1 MRSDETMQA
10 LVLPGWQQAPELRE
24 VPVPEPRPGEVLVRV
39 AGAGACHSDLHLM
52 EFPPGVMPFDPPFVL
67 GHETTGYVAE
77 LGPGVAGLT
86 LSQPVAVYGPWGCGH
101 CVTCRTGAENYCEHA
116 AELAKL
122 APGIGHDGGMA
133 EYVRVPGRLL
143 LPLGE
148 LDPVLA
154 APLTDAALTPYHAIK
169 RSLPL
174 LVPGSTVV
182 VIGAGG
188 LGHLAIQLV
197 RTLTPSRIVVV
208 DVAAD
213 KRRQALEL
221 GADQA
226 LDPGDDVEARVRA
239 DTAGLGA
246 ELVLDLVG
254 SDATLALA
262 ARLARVRGHLT
273 VVGIAGGSLPFSFFG
288 LPYECSVASTYW
300 GSYTELAEVIAL
312 ARTGRIRAE
321 VEEFPLAR
329 AVEAY
334 DRMRAGTLNGRA
346 VIIPGD

>member
-1 MRSDETMQA
+1 M
-10 LVLPGWQQAPELRE
+10 
-24 VPVPEPRPGEVLVRV
+24 PEPRTGEVLVQV

-52 EFPPGVMPFDPPFVL
+52 GFPPGAMPFDPPFVL

-77 LGPGVAGLT
+77 LGDGVAGLIAG
-86 LSQPVAVYGPWGCGH
+86 QPVAIYGPWGCGH
-101 CVTCRTGAENYCEHA
+101 CLTCRTGAENYCEHA
-116 AELAKL
+116 ADLGKL

-133 EYVRVPGRLL
+133 DYVRVPGRLL
-143 LPLGE
+143 LPLGD

-188 LGHLAIQLV
+188 LGHLAVQLL
-197 RTLTPSRIVVV
+197 RTLTPSRVVVV
-208 DVAAD
+208 DVSED

-221 GADQA
+221 GADVA
-226 LDPGDDVEARVRA
+226 LEPADDVEARVRA

-262 ARLARVRGHLT
+262 TRVARVRGHLT
-273 VVGIAGGSLPFSFFG
+273 VVGIAGGTLPFSFFG
-288 LPYECSVASTYW
+288 VPYECSVASTYW
-300 GSYTELAEVIAL
+300 GTYTELAEVLAL
-312 ARTGRIRAE
+312 AAAGRIRAE
-321 VEEFPLAR
+321 VETFPLTHALD
-329 AVEAY
+329 AY

-346 VIIPGD
+346 VITPRV